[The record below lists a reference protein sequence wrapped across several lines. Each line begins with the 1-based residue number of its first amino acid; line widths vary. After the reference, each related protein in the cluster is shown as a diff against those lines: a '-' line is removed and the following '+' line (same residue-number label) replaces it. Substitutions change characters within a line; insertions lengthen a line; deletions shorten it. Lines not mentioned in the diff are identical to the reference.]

1 MLPIHS
7 ILLPT
12 DFSGRSACAFQLA
25 CLLARESGAKLVVL
39 HVVEPPPFIT
49 HGEMGK
55 ALEQAQGYRREL
67 TERLHNLQS
76 DDPNLSI
83 EYCLEDGEPVREILS
98 AAEKHRSDLIVM
110 GTHGRTGFRRLLMG
124 SVAEQV
130 LRRAS
135 CPVLTVNTP
144 LELAAREMATTG
156 YDSSR
161 AASR

>member
-1 MLPIHS
+1 MLPIHT
-7 ILLPT
+7 ILVPT
-12 DFSGRSACAFQLA
+12 DFSDRSACALQLA
-25 CLLARESGAKLVVL
+25 SLLARESGAKLVLL

-49 HGEMGK
+49 HGEMER

-76 DDPNLSI
+76 DDPSISI
-83 EYCLEDGEPVREILS
+83 EYCLEDGEPVCEILC
-98 AAEKHRSDLIVM
+98 AAEKHRCDLIVM
-110 GTHGRTGFRRLLMG
+110 GTHGRTGFRRLLLG

-144 LELAAREMATTG
+144 LEMASSETATSD